1 MDHAPHHEQPPAGLT
16 AGLTAA
22 QRSAYLDR
30 IALPDPGAP
39 SPQALARLQL
49 AHLRTVP
56 FENLSIH
63 LGEGVDL
70 DPAALRT
77 KVVTRRRGGFCYEL
91 NGSFAEL
98 LTSLGYRVS
107 LLAARVF
114 DGERLGPPLDHL
126 ALRVDLDEP
135 WLVDVGFGRFSRH
148 PLRLDERG
156 EQADAE
162 GAFTLVPTGGHGDLD
177 VLLDGAPQYRLGPRP
192 YELADFAPT
201 CWWQATSPHSHFTRS
216 TTCSLPTADGGR
228 VTISGNRLITT
239 TPDGGRTERTLA
251 DDEALAAYR
260 TRFGIALDRLPAL
273 PVLPVSS
280 G

>member
-1 MDHAPHHEQPPAGLT
+1 MDHAHHLEQPPA
-16 AGLTAA
+16 ALTAA
-22 QRSAYLDR
+22 QRTAYLHR

-39 SPQALARLQL
+39 CPQALARLQQ

-56 FENLSIH
+56 FENLAVH
-63 LGEGVDL
+63 LGERIAL
-70 DPAALRT
+70 DTDALLA

-91 NGSFAEL
+91 NGAFAAL
-98 LTSLGYRVS
+98 LASLGYPVT

-114 DGERLGPPLDHL
+114 DGDRPGPPFDHL

-162 GAFTLVPTGGHGDLD
+162 GVFTLVPTGAHGDLD
-177 VLLDGAPQYRLGPRP
+177 VLLDGTPQYRLDPRP
-192 YELADFAPT
+192 HELADFAPT
-201 CWWQATSPHSHFTRS
+201 CWWQATSPDSHFTRS

-228 VTISGNRLITT
+228 VTISGRRLITT
-239 TPDGGRTERTLA
+239 APDGGRTERLLA
-251 DDEALAAYR
+251 DDDEALAAYR
-260 TRFGIALDRLPAL
+260 TRFGIELDRLPAL
-273 PVLPVSS
+273 PVLP